1 MNEHSVRYEHH
12 LVTWSIRWS
21 IHWSVGPFIG
31 MNAVLN
37 AVCGVPADQP
47 VHDAAAH
54 QGLQEHEGRVHDGV
68 RENKRQHAVRAVSQ
82 GTHTSHHHANKRIL
96 TTRHPV
102 IDGPHSIIKFT
113 GGLVVCF
120 IWYFVSKGPANR
132 SIGLEQAL
140 LTQK

>member
-1 MNEHSVRYEHH
+1 MLYLFSQSNFDETGWWFLQPSRVVKQATLLH
-12 LVTWSIRWS
+12 LLPLSS
-21 IHWSVGPFIG
+21 P
-31 MNAVLN
+31 
-37 AVCGVPADQP
+37 P